1 MWEPIRDADIPFD
14 AGVHVSLQAAT
25 AMRALGLK
33 GKRFRQIWQA
43 SQLSG
48 NLWAQVLLLCCSQL
62 VPALWCHTSCG
73 RWRSTAPWLLA
84 ASHTSLRNG
93 GVAPPTQ
100 TELVTE
106 AIDGE
111 MTQFVI
117 VAKGAPKFSRRGPLP
132 SGDQAPPST
141 PVAGDVVHA
150 SPSTPAEGDVVD
162 TPPASTPDQPDESD
176 ASCSPD

>member
-1 MWEPIRDADIPFD
+1 M
-14 AGVHVSLQAAT
+14 GSSS
-25 AMRALGLK
+25 
-33 GKRFRQIWQA
+33 A
-43 SQLSG
+43 S
-48 NLWAQVLLLCCSQL
+48 VLLTACASLVVPHIMWQMEEHRSVVACS
-62 VPALWCHTSCG
+62 VSYFIEKWG
-73 RWRSTAPWLLA
+73 RR
-84 ASHTSLRNG
+84 
-93 GVAPPTQ
+93 PTQ

-117 VAKGAPKFSRRGPLP
+117 VSKGAPKFSRRGPLP